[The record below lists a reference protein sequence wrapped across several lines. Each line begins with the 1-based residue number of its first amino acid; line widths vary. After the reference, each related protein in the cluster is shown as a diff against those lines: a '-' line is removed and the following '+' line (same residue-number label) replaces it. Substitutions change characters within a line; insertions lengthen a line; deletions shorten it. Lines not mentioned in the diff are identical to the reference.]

1 MQTMNKKIGY
11 SFWGFLGDTKYDK
24 DKNKL
29 STPDGNAFYSWSIIK
44 ELQRR
49 GNEVSLIMPNRDR
62 FGYEI
67 EKRNLFS
74 SWIMH
79 SRNYAYMFSNKVFY
93 PDNINDMTEDDVY
106 RLWDQN
112 HLYDLD
118 LVLHEWRMEIPNRN
132 DIISKGIL
140 GASWQPDL
148 FIQNCLI
155 EYCSKNKIKLVIFDL
170 DYKLSESTLE
180 DICKKCNVS
189 IFELGSK
196 WSKTKF
202 RSISKQVYIP
212 FDFKFI
218 NYFRIKD
225 NPENNLIYVGNRY
238 ERDWCI
244 DKYIPE
250 NLDNTIVYGNWN
262 ESGRDSASRW
272 PNINFGHRLQTKE
285 MYEVYSNSVATI
297 LLAKEDYCKYGFMTA
312 RIIESIFYGTVPL
325 FIEEYGENVIRE
337 FAGAACEELIVRN
350 KDDVVDKINKFKND
364 KTIRK
369 SLIMFLRMYLQ
380 FMDVEGF
387 VNILF
392 STLEA

>member
-1 MQTMNKKIGY
+1 MKIGY

-24 DKNKL
+24 YGKQI

-44 ELQRR
+44 ELQRK
-49 GNEVSLIMPNRDR
+49 GNEVSLIMPDRDR

-74 SWIMH
+74 SWIKL
-79 SRNYAYMFSNKVFY
+79 SRNYAYSFSDKILY
-93 PDNINDMTEDDVY
+93 PDNISNMSEDDVY

-112 HLYDLD
+112 HLDASDLI
-118 LVLHEWRMEIPNRN
+118 LHEWRMEIPGRN
-132 DIISKGIL
+132 DNASKSVI

-155 EYCSKNKIKLVIFDL
+155 EYCSRNKIKLVIFDL

-180 DICKKCNVS
+180 DICKECNVS
-189 IFELGSK
+189 ILELGSK
-196 WSKTKF
+196 WSKTKL

-218 NYFRIKD
+218 NFFRIKD
-225 NPENNLIYVGNRY
+225 DPENNLIYVGNRY

-350 KDDVVDKINKFKND
+350 KNDVIDKINKFKND
-364 KTIRK
+364 KTSRK